1 MNTKTCTKCNV
12 EQPMEQ
18 FQKASRNK
26 DGYQLQCKI
35 CTSAATKL
43 RRAKAK
49 NKNLINGF
57 AGKVCRQCG
66 GTRFHASGKC
76 SACAKKQWDRW
87 LAENKDKRN
96 QQAAKYRSENKEK
109 SEAATL
115 KWRSNNPEKVR
126 STSRAYLEANKER
139 AAKRA
144 SEYGKK
150 NRRKIS
156 EQQKQY
162 RESNKTKVRARIAA
176 YNLKNKEKRNAA
188 RREWHRLNP
197 DAALRYRSSRR
208 ARKQNCE
215 GRLSIGIR
223 QKLYELQRGL
233 CACCKQPLGKNYH
246 LDHII
251 PLSLGGP
258 NTDNNV
264 QLLRAECNL
273 RKRAKDPIDYMQSKG
288 FLL

>member
-1 MNTKTCTKCNV
+1 MKTCTKCGI
-12 EQPMEQ
+12 EKPFSE
-18 FQKASRNK
+18 FQKASRNN
-26 DGYQLQCKI
+26 DGYQTRCKT
-35 CTSAATKL
+35 CTSEDTKKQRAAQKQ
-43 RRAKAK
+43 R
-49 NKNLINGF
+49 NIEQGF
-57 AGKVCRQCG
+57 GDKRCIKCG
-66 GTRFHASGKC
+66 GTRFHLSGKC
-76 SACAKKQWDRW
+76 TECAKRQWENW
-87 LAENKDKRN
+87 LSNNKEKRN
-96 QQAAKYRSENKEK
+96 KQAAKYRAENKEK
-109 SEAATL
+109 TEAATK
-115 KWRSNNPEKVR
+115 KWRSANQEKVKA
-126 STSRAYLEANKER
+126 TTIAYCNANKDMI
-139 AAKRA
+139 AKRA